1 MEKEERKTPGRGKFV
16 RKLPPYLKR
25 LVVATGLTKVDGFT
39 TLNQS

>member
-1 MEKEERKTPGRGKFV
+1 MEKEDRIIPGRGKFV

-25 LVVATGLTKVDGFT
+25 LVVATGLTKVEGFT